1 MKKSHISLI
10 IFMIA
15 ISLFGSYHIY
25 YYFLDK
31 KSDNL
36 VRNYYEN
43 HVVEKEES
51 KGMIKKINLEEKE
64 EYLGILKIPKIDLK
78 EGFYDINSKNNNINN
93 AVTILKESI
102 LPSGNGSIVYLTAH
116 SGYGYLAFFKD
127 IDKLEVNDII
137 YLDIKN
143 NSYQYIVN
151 DIYEVDKNG
160 LITINHNIND
170 NYLVLTTC
178 SKNKDK
184 QLVIT
189 SKLLY
194 S

>member
-10 IFMIA
+10 ILMIA

-31 KSDNL
+31 NNNDL
-36 VRNYYEN
+36 IRDYYISNTIEEPVK
-43 HVVEKEES
+43 VVKT
-51 KGMIKKINLEEKE
+51 INKEEKE
-64 EYLGILKIPKIDLK
+64 EYLGILKIPKINLK
-78 EGFYDINSKNNNINN
+78 EGFYNINSKNNNINKSIM
-93 AVTILKESI
+93 ILKESV
-102 LPSGNGSIVYLTAH
+102 LPSGNGSIIYLTAH
-116 SGYGYLAFFKD
+116 SGTGYLAFFKD
-127 IDKLEVNDII
+127 LNKLNINDII
-137 YLDIKN
+137 YLDIEN

-160 LITINHNIND
+160 KIAVNHNINE

-178 SKNKDK
+178 SKNNK

-189 SKLLY
+189 SKLVI